1 MPQKEALSAETKQDN
16 GISKTIS
23 QYFASEEFS
32 RSPKSLNSLY
42 AYSHDLDVFAE
53 FCQREGISTL
63 GELKPESIENLV
75 SQISQGY
82 AEATFNRRV
91 ACFRGYLNWAVME
104 GLVKRSVVEKLPG
117 YQKVYRLFL
126 ALNSKE
132 ETALIAETQ
141 KRERKRDQALIEITL
156 HTGARASEIV
166 GLRRKNVI
174 TSSSGEMAVRFPNR
188 KKDSYREVTLDEGTA
203 EIVKA
208 HIEEKWLKPNDPL
221 FPGKEGE
228 PLTRARFWFIL
239 KEYGEKIG
247 VPNLN
252 PTTLRNTFV
261 TNFQGDVRSLARV
274 LGIEDQSAT
283 VLQSLTSKNTQESDN
298 F

>member
-23 QYFASEEFS
+23 QYFASEEFK

-42 AYSHDLDVFAE
+42 AYSHDLDVLAE

-63 GELKPESIENLV
+63 DELKPESIEDLV

-104 GLVKRSVVEKLPG
+104 GLVERSVVEKLPG

-174 TSSSGEMAVRFPNR
+174 TSSSGEMAVRFPNQ
-188 KKDSYREVTLDEGTA
+188 KKGNYREVPLAQNTA
-203 EIVKA
+203 RIIEK
-208 HIEEKWLKPNDPL
+208 HIEEAKLEADDPL
-221 FPGKEGE
+221 FPV
-228 PLTRARFWFIL
+228 TRQAFWLLL
-239 KEYGEKIG
+239 KKYGEKIG